1 MRKTSTLAALAMLG
15 AIAATSVYAENKP
28 LESVNGISIPQD
40 RLDLHVKS
48 AIAKGKRD
56 TPELR
61 QSILDDLISLEVMS
75 QEAVRLGLNKNSEVV
90 QQIELSRQSILV
102 SAYIQDYARKYP
114 ISEDQLK
121 QEYERLKI
129 QHASDKE
136 YNARHILV
144 DTEAEAKDIIA
155 QLDKKAIFE
164 ELAEKSKDIGSAANG
179 GSLGWA
185 EPGVFDPAF
194 ADAMVSLK
202 KGAYT
207 KAPVQSQFGWH
218 VIQLDDMR
226 NLESPPFEEVKPQIQ
241 QSLQQQTLLKAIAEL
256 KAKTT
261 K

>member
-1 MRKTSTLAALAMLG
+1 MQRTSTLAALAMLG
-15 AIAATSVYAENKP
+15 MIAATPVHAENK
-28 LESVNGISIPQD
+28 SIANTNGISIPQERMD
-40 RLDLHVKS
+40 FQIKT
-48 AIAKGKRD
+48 AIAKGQQD

-61 QSILDDLISLEVMS
+61 QTIQDDLISLEVMS
-75 QEAVRLGLNKNSEVV
+75 QEAIRLGLNKNSEVV
-90 QQIELSRQSILV
+90 QQVELAKQSILV
-102 SAYIQDYARKYP
+102 SAYIQDYARKHP

-129 QHASDKE
+129 QHAGDKE

-144 DTEAEAKDIIA
+144 ETEAEAKDIIA
-155 QLDKKAIFE
+155 QLDKKVKFE
-164 ELAEKSKDIGSAANG
+164 NLAEKSKDLGAAANG

-185 EPGVFDPAF
+185 EPGFFDPAF
-194 ADAMVSLK
+194 SAAMVSLE

-218 VIQLDDMR
+218 VIQLDDTR
-226 NLESPPFEEVKPQIQ
+226 NLEAPPFEEVKPQIQ

-256 KAKTT
+256 KAKAM

>member
-1 MRKTSTLAALAMLG
+1 MQRTSVLVALAMLG
-15 AIAATSVYAENKP
+15 AIAATPVYAENK
-28 LESVNGISIPQD
+28 SIKGVNGISIPQE

-48 AIAKGKRD
+48 AIAKGKPD

-75 QEAVRLGLNKNSEVV
+75 QEAVRLGLNKSSEVV

-102 SAYIQDYARKYP
+102 SAYVQDYAKKHP

-121 QEYERLKI
+121 QEYERLKT

-155 QLDKKAIFE
+155 QLDKKVPFDD
-164 ELAEKSKDIGSAANG
+164 LAEKSKDLGSAANG

-185 EPGVFDPAF
+185 EPGFFDPAF

-207 KAPVQSQFGWH
+207 KTPVQSQFGWH

-226 NLESPPFEEVKPQIQ
+226 NLEAPPFEEVKPQIQ
-241 QSLQQQTLLKAIAEL
+241 QSLQQQILLKAIAEL
-256 KAKTT
+256 KAKAT